1 MKKILLLASLLLT
14 GLSAWAQQAAPA
26 KTSDNPILP
35 GWYADPE
42 TAIFGKQYWIYPTFS
57 APVGFVYPA
66 NQSDPNT
73 RISYQQQVFLDAF
86 SSPDLV
92 TWTKHPRVLDTAS
105 VKWAKRALWA
115 PAIVEKGGKYFL
127 FFGANDIQN
136 DKQYGGI
143 GVAVA
148 NNPAGPF
155 RDHLGRPLVDKFHNG
170 AQPIDQF
177 VFKDADGKYY
187 LVYGGWQHCNIARLN
202 DDFTGFVPF
211 ADGTTFRP
219 ITPRGYVEGPV
230 MFRRQGKYY
239 FMWSEGDWTGPDYSV
254 AYAVGDSPFGP
265 FQRMGKVL
273 EQDLK
278 IGTGA
283 GHHSVL
289 QVPGTDQ
296 WNIVYHRHP
305 PGDAEGNHREVCI
318 DRMEFDAAGRI
329 LPVRMTTRG
338 VAAQPLR

>member
-1 MKKILLLASLLLT
+1 MKHALFVALLA
-14 GLSAWAQQAAPA
+14 AQTARAQPA
-26 KTSDNPILP
+26 TKPPKTVGNPVLP

-42 TAIFGKQYWIYPTFS
+42 AAIFGRQYWIYPTFS

-66 NQSDPNT
+66 NQADPNT
-73 RISYQQQVFLDAF
+73 RISYQQQVFFDAF

-92 TWTKHPRVLDTAS
+92 HWTKYSRVLDTAR
-105 VKWAKRALWA
+105 VKWAHRAMWA
-115 PAIVEKGGKYFL
+115 PAITEKNGKYYL

-136 DKQYGGI
+136 DQQRGGI

-148 NNPAGPF
+148 DNLAGPF
-155 RDHLGRPLVDKFHNG
+155 RDHLGHPLVDRFYNH

-177 VFKDADGKYY
+177 VFRDGDGKYY
-187 LVYGGWQHCNIARLN
+187 LVYGGWQHCNIAQLN
-202 DDFTGFVPF
+202 GDFTGFVPF
-211 ADGTTFRP
+211 ADGTTFRA
-219 ITPRGYVEGPV
+219 ITSEGYVEGPV

-239 FMWSEGDWTGPDYSV
+239 FMWSEGDWTGPSYSV

-273 EQDLK
+273 QQDLTV
-278 IGTGA
+278 GTGA

-296 WNIVYHRHP
+296 WYIVYHRRP
-305 PGDAEGNHREVCI
+305 LGDSEGNHREVCI
-318 DRMEFDAAGRI
+318 DEMHFDNAGHI
-329 LPVRMTTRG
+329 LPVKITTQG
-338 VAAQPLR
+338 VAAKPLR